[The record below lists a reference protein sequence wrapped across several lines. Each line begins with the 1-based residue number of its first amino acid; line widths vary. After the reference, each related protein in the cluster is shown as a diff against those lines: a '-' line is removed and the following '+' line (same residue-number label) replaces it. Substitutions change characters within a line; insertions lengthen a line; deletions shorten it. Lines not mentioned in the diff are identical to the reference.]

1 MKMAERTTEYWRFN
15 LFHRFIHVLVMTSF
29 AGSAVSG
36 MALKF
41 SSAAWA
47 RTFMQL
53 LGGVPGAA
61 WLHRVCAIVI
71 AFYCL
76 LHFVFIV
83 YYVVGRKGPLFGG
96 GSMIPRPQDIVD
108 LWHHFLYFIGRRPRP
123 KFGRFTYW
131 EKFDYWAVF
140 WGVLIIGLSGLVLW
154 FPEIAARFLPGIVI
168 NIAQIMHSDEAVLAV
183 GFIFV
188 VHMFNTHLRPEKF
201 PVDTSIFTGKVS
213 AEELQKE
220 HALEWERMQEDPEL
234 MEEARVK

>member
-1 MKMAERTTEYWRFN
+1 MENTKTEYWRFN
-15 LFHRFIHVLVMTSF
+15 LFHRFIHVLVMVSF
-29 AGSAVSG
+29 AGSAISG
-36 MALKF
+36 MAQKF

-47 RTFMQL
+47 RIAMRL
-53 LGGVPGAA
+53 MGGVPGAA
-61 WLHRVCAIVI
+61 WLHRVCAIII

-76 LHFVFIV
+76 LHLIFIIYYLAKHKAEVF
-83 YYVVGRKGPLFGG
+83 RGP
-96 GSMIPRPQDIVD
+96 SMLPRPQDLVD
-108 LWHHFLYFIGRRPRP
+108 LWNHVLYFLGRRPRP
-123 KFGRFTYW
+123 KFDRFTYW

-154 FPEIAARFLPGIVI
+154 FPELATRFLPGIAI

-188 VHMFNTHLRPEKF
+188 VHIFNTHLRPEKF

-213 AEELQKE
+213 EEE
-220 HALEWERMQEDPEL
+220 IRTDRALEWERMQDDPAL

>member
-1 MKMAERTTEYWRFN
+1 MSVRTTEYWRFS

-47 RTFMQL
+47 RVLMQL
-53 LGGVPGAA
+53 MGGVSGAA

-71 AFYCL
+71 ASYCV
-76 LHFVFIV
+76 LHFLFII
-83 YYVVGRKGPLFGG
+83 YYLVRRKGPLFGG
-96 GSMIPRPQDIVD
+96 GSMIPCPQDIVD

-123 KFGRFTYW
+123 KFARFAYW
-131 EKFDYWAVF
+131 EKFDYLAVF

-154 FPEIAARFLPGIVI
+154 FPELASRFLPGIVI

-188 VHMFNTHLRPEKF
+188 VHMFNTHLRAEKF
-201 PVDTSIFTGKVS
+201 PVDTSIFTGKVGE
-213 AEELQKE
+213 EELKKE
-220 HALEWERMQEDPEL
+220 HALEWERMQEDPSL